1 MQQMPLLPQRWWQ
14 QGATFPAWKG
24 QKEPK
29 GPALPTSMDDEHGST
44 PQHERMVQNNS
55 RLKRGINNLSVG
67 KAMQTITP
75 GDVPNERDSD
85 GRERMST

>member
-1 MQQMPLLPQRWWQ
+1 
-14 QGATFPAWKG
+14 
-24 QKEPK
+24 
-29 GPALPTSMDDEHGST
+29 MDDEHGST